1 MNSATP
7 QIGDAG
13 AGLISLTGRAIHG
26 GTPHYIRSR
35 SDGGNSRHWIFCM
48 NQLGGVGR
56 HKWQASGPGNRG
68 GVSQG
73 CKEKAAESRINYPL
87 GWHANSQADLTHSR
101 RPGPPTALSEE
112 LALAA
117 WLKGTAVLRSLRLE
131 LTCDECP
138 SALTCVFNGHGGAT
152 VTLNV
157 LGGAL
162 PPLIMTRT
170 SDGRASF
177 VLAASSGDDSATI
190 TPDCTAKELAEGIS
204 VTATEDQQPV
214 LSGLTITLKDAT
226 AVMGVGQ

>member
-1 MNSATP
+1 M
-7 QIGDAG
+7 
-13 AGLISLTGRAIHG
+13 
-26 GTPHYIRSR
+26 
-35 SDGGNSRHWIFCM
+35 
-48 NQLGGVGR
+48 
-56 HKWQASGPGNRG
+56 
-68 GVSQG
+68 
-73 CKEKAAESRINYPL
+73 
-87 GWHANSQADLTHSR
+87 
-101 RPGPPTALSEE
+101 
-112 LALAA
+112 
-117 WLKGTAVLRSLRLE
+117 LRSLRLE